1 MYKDGHP
8 PEKGYPLPADIGW
21 QHIQDLVNKNNKNK
35 QAKFL
40 QNGISATDV
49 VQGELGDCW
58 LISAMSSLASRDNLL
73 VGGIENMDYDN
84 MIVDKSIAAKCSEG
98 VYPPI
103 FHRYRSRGI
112 YVIRIFK
119 DFKWVYVVIDSR
131 IPVNNTTGLPCFGR
145 CKTEEEAMAKDPM
158 DAKNIHP
165 TEFWVSLIEKAYAKM
180 HGCYGNL
187 ISGYIDE
194 AVQELTGFQP
204 EKILI
209 RDDRTGV
216 FPHKM
221 VSKNYSFGEKDVA
234 DGFWR
239 FLMERFRDRCIMGCS
254 VKGNGKSGELILDG
268 HPTGLMLNHAYSL
281 MHVWEI
287 RGGVQK
293 NDI

>member
-1 MYKDGHP
+1 MYKDGCP
-8 PEKGYPLPADIGW
+8 PEKGYPLPANIIWRNMHEIVG
-21 QHIQDLVNKNNKNK
+21 KNK
-35 QAKFL
+35 HPKFL

-73 VGGIENMDYDN
+73 VGGVENMDYDN
-84 MIVDKSIAAKCSEG
+84 MIVDKSIAKSCSEG

-112 YVIRIFK
+112 YVVRIFK

-131 IPVNNTTGLPCFGR
+131 IPVNKTTGVPCFGR
-145 CKTEEEAMAKDPM
+145 CKTEEEAAAKDPM

-194 AVQELTGFQP
+194 A
-204 EKILI
+204 I
-209 RDDRTGV
+209 
-216 FPHKM
+216 
-221 VSKNYSFGEKDVA
+221 
-234 DGFWR
+234 
-239 FLMERFRDRCIMGCS
+239 
-254 VKGNGKSGELILDG
+254 
-268 HPTGLMLNHAYSL
+268 
-281 MHVWEI
+281 
-287 RGGVQK
+287 
-293 NDI
+293 